1 MTGTMGVPYVCR
13 DFAAGR
19 GSGHRDRR
27 VGSGHMSG
35 TDGTPPPTLRE
46 LEARLDAA
54 RGRQDRTTS
63 GRSRPTG
70 GPPKGVL
77 GLAMRTGVELV
88 AGVVVGGLVGY
99 GLDRWLDTSPWLLIL
114 CFMLGAAAGMLNAY
128 RAISGFGMAMGYR
141 REPSGTDRGAE

>member
-1 MTGTMGVPYVCR
+1 MAVPYVCR

-27 VGSGHMSG
+27 VGTGRMSG
-35 TDGTPPPTLRE
+35 NDRTPPPTLRE

-54 RGRQDRTTS
+54 RGRQDRGTS
-63 GRSRPTG
+63 GRGRPTD

-128 RAISGFGMAMGYR
+128 RAISGVGMALGYR
-141 REPSGTDRGAE
+141 RGPDGTDRGAE